1 MRVNLKAFP
10 GTAGYFRG
18 FTLIELLVVVAII
31 GILAGLLLPA
41 LAQVKRRA
49 TQTTCLSNLKQVGL
63 AINMY
68 ADDNDQTLPGPCF
81 TGARASYDKNSSTEL
96 IWYIAT
102 YLDQP
107 APGPQ
112 TVVAD
117 IFVCPGYRKNAP
129 EVTSMVGRKCYLLND
144 DVDTNPMSWKPPF
157 GYPEVGGNPAV
168 QPLKIT
174 AFDNN
179 LPPASIFAVT
189 DVDKIN
195 VPNPQITWWTDLP
208 YKPVHGN
215 VRNELYFDWHVA
227 SRKVD
232 W

>member
-1 MRVNLKAFP
+1 MSQRALGKA
-10 GTAGYFRG
+10 GHFRG

-41 LAQVKRRA
+41 LAKVKQRA
-49 TQTTCLSNLKQVGL
+49 TETTCMSNLKQIGL

-81 TGARASYDKNSSTEL
+81 AGARASYDKNSSTEL

-107 APGPQ
+107 PPGPK
-112 TVVAD
+112 TVVAE
-117 IFVCPGYRKNAP
+117 IFVCPGYRKQAP

-144 DVDTNPMSWKPPF
+144 DVDSNPMSWQPPF
-157 GYPEVGGNPAV
+157 GYPAVGGGPAL
-168 QPLKIT
+168 QPVKIT

-179 LPPASIFAVT
+179 LPPTSVFAVT

-195 VPNPQITWWTDLP
+195 VPNPQVTWWTDLP

-215 VRNELYFDWHVA
+215 ARNELYFDWHVGQ
-227 SRKVD
+227 RKVD